1 MDCFAQ
7 SVQGNLLF
15 RHLLE
20 KRGMSARNT
29 PVLACGSV
37 PLDNSSY
44 GKGLLLFE
52 TLDGRY
58 PLRVPVI
65 PNRYNDSIVGL
76 FPAITREMVD
86 KALAALEGDRYRQRL
101 SETML
106 RTTRHV
112 LEDFY
117 GKPSVLAMASYV
129 PAGLRHQPG
138 DDPRGP
144 GLRLCLPGLG
154 KDRRLPAAAGPAQ
167 PDSLASLV
175 VKDRRLRNEVY
186 AALDGAVGCWNRE
199 ALRAGQWSSAG
210 TTLFWAVGERWTR
223 IPLLDDGDALVNGR
237 SGESIAYDA
246 VPQALEEGRIY
257 PALLMCFLP
266 LLFARGVRC
275 FGGCFQPEYLRTMR
289 DGLALA
295 LRRAGRA
302 SLAGVVASQDPSGYL
317 SGPMFLEGA
326 SGTPRGIVELLAQK
340 PSIFERKNWMN
351 VTFEQ
356 AHRIA
361 LANLYPDVV
370 PANERVA
377 DFTALLAR

>member
-1 MDCFAQ
+1 M
-7 SVQGNLLF
+7 
-15 RHLLE
+15 
-20 KRGMSARNT
+20 
-29 PVLACGSV
+29 
-37 PLDNSSY
+37 
-44 GKGLLLFE
+44 
-52 TLDGRY
+52 
-58 PLRVPVI
+58 
-65 PNRYNDSIVGL
+65 
-76 FPAITREMVD
+76 
-86 KALAALEGDRYRQRL
+86 
-101 SETML
+101 
-106 RTTRHV
+106 
-112 LEDFY
+112 
-117 GKPSVLAMASYV
+117 
-129 PAGLRHQPG
+129 
-138 DDPRGP
+138 
-144 GLRLCLPGLG
+144 
-154 KDRRLPAAAGPAQ
+154 
-167 PDSLASLV
+167 
-175 VKDRRLRNEVY
+175 
-186 AALDGAVGCWNRE
+186 
-199 ALRAGQWSSAG
+199 
-210 TTLFWAVGERWTR
+210 GERWTR

-275 FGGCFQPEYLRTMR
+275 FGGCFQPEYLRAMR

-295 LRRAGRA
+295 LGRAGRA

-340 PSIFERKNWMN
+340 PSIIERKNWMN

>member
-1 MDCFAQ
+1 M
-7 SVQGNLLF
+7 
-15 RHLLE
+15 E
-20 KRGMSARNT
+20 KTFQIYYTSDTHGHIF
-29 PVLACGSV
+29 PVNYASNC
-37 PLDNSSY
+37 PENS
-44 GKGLLLFE
+44 GLLNLAAQVE
-52 TLDGRY
+52 KGGNTLVLDG
-58 PLRVPVI
+58 
-65 PNRYNDSIVGL
+65 
-76 FPAITREMVD
+76 
-86 KALAALEGDRYRQRL
+86 
-101 SETML
+101 
-106 RTTRHV
+106 
-112 LEDFY
+112 
-117 GKPSVLAMASYV
+117 
-129 PAGLRHQPG
+129 
-138 DDPRGP
+138 
-144 GLRLCLPGLG
+144 
-154 KDRRLPAAAGPAQ
+154 
-167 PDSLASLV
+167 
-175 VKDRRLRNEVY
+175 
-186 AALDGAVGCWNRE
+186 
-199 ALRAGQWSSAG
+199 
-210 TTLFWAVGERWTR
+210 
-223 IPLLDDGDALVNGR
+223 GDALVNGR

-275 FGGCFQPEYLRTMR
+275 FGGCFQPEYLRAMR

-340 PSIFERKNWMN
+340 PSISERKNWMN